1 MAWYEIPLD
10 TTPDQEFSVTVSV
23 GDENIPLILH
33 LRYNTEGEYWRMD
46 ISNKTGKMLIAIVP
60 MLTGQGMSCDILR
73 QFGYMGI
80 GSAIILPVTDER
92 DSDSPNIIN
101 LGTDFVLIWGKE
113 DEA

>member
-1 MAWYEIPLD
+1 
-10 TTPDQEFSVTVSV
+10 
-23 GDENIPLILH
+23 
-33 LRYNTEGEYWRMD
+33 
-46 ISNKTGKMLIAIVP
+46 
-60 MLTGQGMSCDILR
+60 MSCDILR